1 VSSNKLG
8 HTQNIWFHGQRH
20 QRHNSVPD
28 STASS
33 VRCSMLSMS
42 SRCSVDLSP
51 KATLAHVSTESR
63 TGSQRSSLK
72 SENCTANRRSK
83 TGRDWPVMSATRHL
97 PATVQLRNADD
108 SSGTQQPSR
117 IDIEQN
123 VALKRSWA
131 FSKQQRTQLP
141 FQLSPFRQ
149 ASRKC
154 IPLFVPGHIF
164 TERFCAAIIAKRGRE
179 ISAVCSRCD

>member
-1 VSSNKLG
+1 MPVKP
-8 HTQNIWFHGQRH
+8 HTK
-20 QRHNSVPD
+20 S
-28 STASS
+28 
-33 VRCSMLSMS
+33 LSMKCAMVS
-42 SRCSVDLSP
+42 LFAFGNTEPSVITLQVNSKNLESDSFRDHGCSALTPELSP
-51 KATLAHVSTESR
+51 
-63 TGSQRSSLK
+63 
-72 SENCTANRRSK
+72 
-83 TGRDWPVMSATRHL
+83 TRHL

-154 IPLFVPGHIF
+154 IPLFVPGRIF